1 MNRLLFACSAALALG
16 LLSAPLG
23 AQTRQKID
31 VSRLGPQ
38 VGEKV
43 PDFSLKDQNGN
54 TRTLQSIMGSKG
66 AMIIFVRSAD
76 WCPYCKTQLV
86 ELQSQLS
93 QLKARGL
100 GVASISYDSEAIL
113 AAFSKQHGI
122 TYPML
127 ADAGSVTIKRF
138 GILNPLPELALSGGA
153 DDPELKAE
161 VAKYVSVNGA
171 RQQQVGMA
179 FPGAFFVDR
188 SGRVTARFFEDAYVE
203 RNTVSN
209 LLVKLGAGP
218 EVAATKTST
227 AHLDVT
233 AYVSDESVAAGNHF
247 SVVLDIQPH
256 AHLHVYAPGA
266 EKNGYR
272 VVAFRLDPHPQV
284 LALAARYP
292 ASEIYD
298 FKPLHERV
306 PVFQKPF
313 RLTQELVLDGSVA
326 SQQALKGKDAIT
338 VTGALQYQACDDKM
352 CFNPVS
358 VPLSWK
364 VNLRAILRDAPAP
377 QRETSS
383 VAR

>member
-1 MNRLLFACSAALALG
+1 MKRLVIACCAVLSIV
-16 LLSAPLG
+16 LLSVPAA

-31 VSRLGPQ
+31 VPKLGPQ

-43 PDFSLKDQNGN
+43 PDFSLKDQNGK
-54 TRTLQSIMGSKG
+54 TQTLESIMGPKG
-66 AMIIFVRSAD
+66 AMLIFVRSAD
-76 WCPYCKTQLV
+76 WCPYCKTQLL
-86 ELQSQLS
+86 ELQSQLP
-93 QLKARGL
+93 QLQARGL
-100 GVASISYDSEAIL
+100 GVASISYDSEAIV
-113 AAFSKQHGI
+113 AAFSKQRGI

-127 ADAGSVTIKRF
+127 ADVGSVTIKKF
-138 GILNPLPELALSGGA
+138 GILNPLPELALSGGG

-161 VAKYVSVNGA
+161 VAKYVSGFGA

-179 FPGAFFVDR
+179 FPGAFFIDR

-209 LLVKLGAGP
+209 LLVKLGARP
-218 EVAATKTST
+218 AVAGTKTST

-247 SVVLDIQPH
+247 SVVLDVQPH

-272 VVAFRLDPHPQV
+272 VVAFKLDPHPQV
-284 LALAARYP
+284 RELGAHYP

-298 FKPLHERV
+298 FKPLKERV
-306 PVFQKPF
+306 PVYQKPF
-313 RLTQELVLDGSVA
+313 RLTQELVLDGSAA

-338 VTGALQYQACDDKM
+338 VTGVLAYQACDDKM

-364 VNLRAILRDAPAP
+364 VNLRALLRDPPAPA
-377 QRETSS
+377 RETSS
-383 VAR
+383 VGR